1 MKLLKL
7 LAMTLLIA
15 LIVNCAKKEEVKTYE
30 QYEENGVKITKNNGT
45 PADSTLELNLR
56 KVFTISSQVDSVT
69 MLKYVTNIIED
80 KDQNIYILDG
90 SASNIKKFNKLGE
103 FQKIIGRA
111 GQGPGEFHYPAIVF
125 INNDTLTVYNNGS
138 RKVSKFDLDGK
149 FYYEKKVNSLYFQNG
164 KMSPDGKNLSY
175 DYLKMLVVDTK
186 DIIKYGLSVLDVDSV
201 KEKSEILNRQY
212 TMADFAAGKFNP
224 IENTVTFC
232 VGSDHT
238 YLSDDSDYQYRF
250 TGYDKDGNKKMDVK
264 KAYKKIRFTDIE
276 KDDYRAAKSKGTTKN
291 IDDVKAAEFKKA
303 IHSIH
308 VDKYNRVLVI
318 PVIDRR
324 IDEDGVYL
332 DIFKDGVFLNRVDY
346 KLHDKDIIGIPLKSS
361 GEEYFSGKRMY
372 FVNVEDMSI
381 DVYDY

>member
-1 MKLLKL
+1 MKLVKL
-7 LAMTLLIA
+7 LAITLFIA
-15 LIVNCAKKEEVKTYE
+15 MIVNCAKKEEVKTYE
-30 QYEENGVKITKNNGT
+30 QYEENGVRFTKNNGI
-45 PADSTLELNLR
+45 PADSTLQLNFK
-56 KVFTISSQVDSVT
+56 KVFSINSQIDSVT

-80 KDQNIYILDG
+80 KDQNIYILDWE
-90 SASNIKKFNKLGE
+90 ASDIKKFNKLGE
-103 FQKIIGRA
+103 FQKVIGRA

-175 DYLKMLVVDTK
+175 DFLRMIVVEEK
-186 DIIKYGLSVLDVDSV
+186 DIIKYGLSVLDINNV
-201 KEKSEILNRQY
+201 KEKSQIQSTEY

-224 IENTVTFC
+224 IENVVTFC

-250 TGYDKDGNKKMDVK
+250 EGFDKDGNKKMDVK
-264 KAYKKIRFTDIE
+264 KSYKKVRFEDSE
-276 KDDYRAAKSKGTTKN
+276 KEEYRAAKSRGTTKN

-303 IHSIH
+303 IHAIH
-308 VDKYNRVLVI
+308 VDKYDRVLVI

-346 KLHDKDIIGIPLKSS
+346 KLHDKDIIGVPLKTS
-361 GEEYFSGKRMY
+361 GEEYFAGTRMY
-372 FVNVEDMSI
+372 FVNGEDMSI